1 MKIPRLIDN
10 VKVHPSVWRAIKEIE
25 ILDNKKA
32 AKIVQRIAGLGID
45 PMPVS
50 GECNSDTVENLNKV
64 GVEVKRL
71 KCLDI
76 LDYRIFY
83 AHRKSG
89 MICVYCVVLRN
100 DDTYKKD
107 SWHYQIIKLLYTQ
120 WRECQ

>member
-1 MKIPRLIDN
+1 MKIPKLSDN
-10 VKVHPSVWRAIKEIE
+10 VKVHPSVWRTIKEIE

-32 AKIVQRIAGLGID
+32 VKIIQKIAGLGID
-45 PMPVS
+45 PTPVS
-50 GECNSDTVENLNKV
+50 GECNSETVRNLNKV
-64 GVEVKRL
+64 GVRVRKL

-83 AHRKSG
+83 AYRKSG
-89 MICVYCVVLRN
+89 MVCIYCVAPRN
-100 DDTYKKD
+100 NDTYKKD